1 MIYDLQRASMWK
13 RISAWLLD
21 AILLCIVATLM
32 AFLLSTA
39 LDYNSYSER
48 LDARYAHFEAEYGVS
63 RNLTQAQLEAM
74 PPDQRANLEAASK
87 AISED
92 EEALYAYNMMI
103 QLMIVITSIGILL
116 AYIVLEFTVPM
127 VFGNGQTIGKKI
139 FSLGVMRQDGVR
151 VNGVCLFIRTVLGKY
166 AIETM
171 IPVMMILMLFFGSV
185 GEVGWLIVG
194 VIVIAEIVLLASTRE
209 RCTIHD
215 KLANTV
221 TVDIASQL
229 IFNTPEDLLAY
240 KQKVAAEK
248 AANQVY

>member
-1 MIYDLQRASMWK
+1 MLLDLQRASMWK

-39 LDYNSYSER
+39 LNYNSYNDQ

-63 RNLTQAQLEAM
+63 RNLTQAQVDAM
-74 PPDQRANLEAASK
+74 SPEQLANLEAASQ
-87 AISED
+87 AIAED

-103 QLMIVITSIGILL
+103 HLLILITSFGILL
-116 AYIVLEFTVPM
+116 AYLVLEFTVPKLL
-127 VFGNGQTIGKKI
+127 GNGQTLGKKI
-139 FSLGVMRQDGVR
+139 FGLGVMRQDHVR
-151 VNGVCLFIRTVLGKY
+151 INGVCLFTRTILGKY

-171 IPVMMILMLFFGSV
+171 IPVTMSVMLFFGAI

-194 VIVIAEIVLLASTRE
+194 VIVIAEIALLLTTRE
-209 RCTIHD
+209 RCMIHD

-221 TVDIASQL
+221 TVDISSQM
-229 IFNTPEDLLAY
+229 IFNSTEDLIAY
-240 KQKVAAEK
+240 KQKLAAQK
-248 AANQVY
+248 ASSKSY